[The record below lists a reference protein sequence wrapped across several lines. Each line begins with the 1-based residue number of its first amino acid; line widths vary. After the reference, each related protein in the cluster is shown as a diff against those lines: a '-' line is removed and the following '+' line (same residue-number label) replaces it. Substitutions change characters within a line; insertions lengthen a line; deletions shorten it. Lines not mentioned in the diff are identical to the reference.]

1 MHGKQE
7 LSFILILCA
16 RIIVELFC
24 YNQNGNKTVDH
35 CGHLFYVRFLL
46 QCGVVFAQI
55 KNFVINTKSYQEK
68 TALQLT
74 RSLF

>member
-1 MHGKQE
+1 M
-7 LSFILILCA
+7 LLWSPVLCP
-16 RIIVELFC
+16 
-24 YNQNGNKTVDH
+24 
-35 CGHLFYVRFLL
+35 FLL